1 MVPSQKYQRNG
12 LVQMSLSS
20 FFENP
25 ERLNRWIDIAQSSFL
40 PLLKGA
46 LLYSLTI
53 AIAAFFI
60 GLILAVLTALA
71 RLSGIKPLIAI
82 ARFYVSIIRGT
93 PLLVQLFI
101 IFYGLPSIGLMID
114 PIPSAIIGFSLS
126 VGAYSS
132 EVVRAA
138 ILSIH
143 KGQWEAAYSLGMTYW
158 QALRRVVLPQAA
170 RVSIPPLSNS
180 FISLV
185 KDTSLASVVLVPE
198 MFRKAQE
205 VVAATYEPLLV
216 YAEAALIYWVICFIL
231 SIIQDRIENK
241 LDRYV

>member
-1 MVPSQKYQRNG
+1 MFLNN
-12 LVQMSLSS
+12 
-20 FFENP
+20 FFDNP

-46 LLYSLTI
+46 LLYSLTLALVSFFFGLII
-53 AIAAFFI
+53 AI
-60 GLILAVLTALA
+60 LTALA
-71 RLSGIKPLIAI
+71 RLSGIKPLIGL
-82 ARFYVSIIRGT
+82 ARFYVSLIRGT

-101 IFYGLPSIGLMID
+101 IFFGLPSVGIMID
-114 PIPSAIIGFSLS
+114 PFPSAVIGFSLS

-170 RVSIPPLSNS
+170 RVSVPPLSNS

-185 KDTSLASVVLVPE
+185 KDTSLAAAILVPE

-205 VVAATYEPLLV
+205 IVAATYEPLLV
-216 YAEAALIYWVICFIL
+216 YSEAALIYWMICFVL
-231 SIIQDRIENK
+231 SIVQDRIENK

>member
-1 MVPSQKYQRNG
+1 M
-12 LVQMSLSS
+12 VQMFLSN
-20 FFENP
+20 FFDNP

-46 LLYSLTI
+46 LLYSLTL
-53 AIAAFFI
+53 AIVSFFF
-60 GLILAVLTALA
+60 GLIIAVLTALA
-71 RLSGIKPLIAI
+71 RLSGIKPLVGL
-82 ARFYVSIIRGT
+82 ARFYVSLIRGT

-101 IFYGLPSIGLMID
+101 IFFGLPSVGIMID
-114 PIPSAIIGFSLS
+114 PFPSAIIGFSLS

-170 RVSIPPLSNS
+170 RVSVPPLSNS

-185 KDTSLASVVLVPE
+185 KDTSLAAAILVPE

-205 VVAATYEPLLV
+205 IVASTYEPLLV
-216 YAEAALIYWVICFIL
+216 YSEAALIYWMICFVL
-231 SIIQDRIENK
+231 SFIQDRIENK

>member
-1 MVPSQKYQRNG
+1 M
-12 LVQMSLSS
+12 QMFLNN
-20 FFENP
+20 FFDNP

-46 LLYSLTI
+46 LLYSLTLALVSFFFGLII
-53 AIAAFFI
+53 AI
-60 GLILAVLTALA
+60 LTALA
-71 RLSGIKPLIAI
+71 RLSGIKPLIGL
-82 ARFYVSIIRGT
+82 ARFYVSLIRGT

-101 IFYGLPSIGLMID
+101 IFFGLPSVGIMID
-114 PIPSAIIGFSLS
+114 PFPSAVIGFSLS

-170 RVSIPPLSNS
+170 RVSVPPLSNS

-185 KDTSLASVVLVPE
+185 KDTSLAAAILVPE

-205 VVAATYEPLLV
+205 IVAATYEPLLV
-216 YAEAALIYWVICFIL
+216 YSEAALIYWMICFVL
-231 SIIQDRIENK
+231 SIVQDRIENK

>member
-1 MVPSQKYQRNG
+1 M
-12 LVQMSLSS
+12 QMFLSN
-20 FFENP
+20 FFDNP
-25 ERLNRWIDIAQSSFL
+25 ERLNRWIEIAQSSFL

-46 LLYSLTI
+46 LLYSLTL
-53 AIAAFFI
+53 AIVSFFF
-60 GLILAVLTALA
+60 GLIIAVLTALA
-71 RLSGIKPLIAI
+71 RLSGIKPLVGI
-82 ARFYVSIIRGT
+82 ARFYVSLIRGT
-93 PLLVQLFI
+93 PLLVQLYI
-101 IFYGLPSIGLMID
+101 IFYGLPSVGIMID
-114 PIPSAIIGFSLS
+114 PFPSAIIGFSLS

-170 RVSIPPLSNS
+170 RVSVPPLSNS

-185 KDTSLASVVLVPE
+185 KDTSLAAAILVSE

-205 VVAATYEPLLV
+205 IVASTYEPLLV
-216 YAEAALIYWVICFIL
+216 YTEAALIYWMICFVL
-231 SIIQDRIENK
+231 SFLQDRIEHK

>member
-1 MVPSQKYQRNG
+1 MF
-12 LVQMSLSS
+12 LSN
-20 FFENP
+20 FFDNP

-46 LLYSLTI
+46 LLYSLTL
-53 AIAAFFI
+53 AIVSFFF
-60 GLILAVLTALA
+60 GLILAVLAALA
-71 RLSGIKPLIAI
+71 RLSGIKPLVGL
-82 ARFYVSIIRGT
+82 ARFYVSLIRGT

-101 IFYGLPSIGLMID
+101 IFFGLPSVGIMID
-114 PIPSAIIGFSLS
+114 PFPSAVIGFSLS

-170 RVSIPPLSNS
+170 RVSVPPLSNS

-185 KDTSLASVVLVPE
+185 KDTSLAAAILVPE

-205 VVAATYEPLLV
+205 IVASTYEPLLV
-216 YAEAALIYWVICFIL
+216 YSEAALIYWMICFVL
-231 SIIQDRIENK
+231 SFIQDRIENK

>member
-1 MVPSQKYQRNG
+1 MF
-12 LVQMSLSS
+12 LSN
-20 FFENP
+20 FFDNP

-46 LLYSLTI
+46 LLYSLTL
-53 AIAAFFI
+53 AIVSFFF

-71 RLSGIKPLIAI
+71 RLSGIKPLVGL
-82 ARFYVSIIRGT
+82 ARFYVSLIRGT

-101 IFYGLPSIGLMID
+101 IFFGLPSVGIMID
-114 PIPSAIIGFSLS
+114 PFPSAVIGFSLS

-170 RVSIPPLSNS
+170 RVSVPPLSNS

-185 KDTSLASVVLVPE
+185 KDTSLAAAILVPE

-205 VVAATYEPLLV
+205 IVASTYEPLLV
-216 YAEAALIYWVICFIL
+216 YSEAALIYWMICFVL
-231 SIIQDRIENK
+231 SFIQDRIENK

>member
-1 MVPSQKYQRNG
+1 MF
-12 LVQMSLSS
+12 LSN
-20 FFENP
+20 FFDNP

-46 LLYSLTI
+46 LLYSLTL
-53 AIAAFFI
+53 AIVSFFF
-60 GLILAVLTALA
+60 GLIIAVLTALA
-71 RLSGIKPLIAI
+71 RLSGIKPLVGL
-82 ARFYVSIIRGT
+82 ARFYVSLIRGT

-101 IFYGLPSIGLMID
+101 IFFGLPSVGIMID
-114 PIPSAIIGFSLS
+114 PFPSAIIGFSLS

-170 RVSIPPLSNS
+170 RVSVPPLSNS

-185 KDTSLASVVLVPE
+185 KDTSLAAAILVPE

-205 VVAATYEPLLV
+205 IVASTYEPLLV
-216 YAEAALIYWVICFIL
+216 YSEAALIYWMICFVL
-231 SIIQDRIENK
+231 SFIQDRIENK

>member
-1 MVPSQKYQRNG
+1 MF
-12 LVQMSLSS
+12 LSN
-20 FFENP
+20 FFDNP
-25 ERLNRWIDIAQSSFL
+25 ERLNRWIEIAQSSFL

-46 LLYSLTI
+46 LLYSLTL
-53 AIAAFFI
+53 AIVSFFF
-60 GLILAVLTALA
+60 GLIIAVLTALA
-71 RLSGIKPLIAI
+71 RLSGIKPLVGI
-82 ARFYVSIIRGT
+82 ARFYVSLIRGT
-93 PLLVQLFI
+93 PLLVQLYI
-101 IFYGLPSIGLMID
+101 IFYGLPSVGIMID
-114 PIPSAIIGFSLS
+114 PFPSAIIGFSLS

-170 RVSIPPLSNS
+170 RVSVPPLSNS

-185 KDTSLASVVLVPE
+185 KDTSLAAAILVSE

-205 VVAATYEPLLV
+205 IVASTYEPLLV
-216 YAEAALIYWVICFIL
+216 YTEAALIYWMICFVL
-231 SIIQDRIENK
+231 SFLQDRIEHK

>member
-1 MVPSQKYQRNG
+1 M
-12 LVQMSLSS
+12 QMFLSN
-20 FFENP
+20 FFDNP

-46 LLYSLTI
+46 LLYSLTL
-53 AIAAFFI
+53 AIVSFFF
-60 GLILAVLTALA
+60 GLIIAVLTALA
-71 RLSGIKPLIAI
+71 RLSGIKPLVGL
-82 ARFYVSIIRGT
+82 ARFYVSLIRGT

-101 IFYGLPSIGLMID
+101 IFFGLPSVGIMID
-114 PIPSAIIGFSLS
+114 PFPSAIIGFSLS

-170 RVSIPPLSNS
+170 RVSVPPLSNS

-185 KDTSLASVVLVPE
+185 KDTSLAAAILVPE

-205 VVAATYEPLLV
+205 IVASTYEPLLV
-216 YAEAALIYWVICFIL
+216 YSEAALIYWMICFVL
-231 SIIQDRIENK
+231 SFIQDRIENK

>member
-1 MVPSQKYQRNG
+1 
-12 LVQMSLSS
+12 
-20 FFENP
+20 
-25 ERLNRWIDIAQSSFL
+25 
-40 PLLKGA
+40 
-46 LLYSLTI
+46 LLYSLTL
-53 AIAAFFI
+53 AIVSFFF
-60 GLILAVLTALA
+60 GLIIAVLTALA
-71 RLSGIKPLIAI
+71 RLSGIKPLVGI
-82 ARFYVSIIRGT
+82 ARFYVSLIRGT
-93 PLLVQLFI
+93 PLLVQLYI
-101 IFYGLPSIGLMID
+101 IFYGLPSVGIMID
-114 PIPSAIIGFSLS
+114 PFPSAIIGFSLS

-170 RVSIPPLSNS
+170 RVSVPPLSNS

-185 KDTSLASVVLVPE
+185 KDTSLAAAILVSE

-205 VVAATYEPLLV
+205 IVASTYEPLLV
-216 YAEAALIYWVICFIL
+216 YAEAALIYWMICFVL
-231 SIIQDRIENK
+231 SFLQDRIEHK

>member
-1 MVPSQKYQRNG
+1 M
-12 LVQMSLSS
+12 
-20 FFENP
+20 
-25 ERLNRWIDIAQSSFL
+25 
-40 PLLKGA
+40 
-46 LLYSLTI
+46 LYSLTL
-53 AIAAFFI
+53 AIVSFFF

-71 RLSGIKPLIAI
+71 RLSGIKPLVGL
-82 ARFYVSIIRGT
+82 ARFYVSLIRGT

-101 IFYGLPSIGLMID
+101 IFFGLPSVGIMID
-114 PIPSAIIGFSLS
+114 PFPSAVIGFSLS

-170 RVSIPPLSNS
+170 RVSVPPLSNS

-185 KDTSLASVVLVPE
+185 KDTSLAAAILVPE

-205 VVAATYEPLLV
+205 IVASTYEPLLV
-216 YAEAALIYWVICFIL
+216 YSEAALIYWMICFVL
-231 SIIQDRIENK
+231 SFIQDRIENK

>member
-1 MVPSQKYQRNG
+1 M
-12 LVQMSLSS
+12 QMFLSN
-20 FFENP
+20 FFDNP

-46 LLYSLTI
+46 LLYSLTL
-53 AIAAFFI
+53 AIVSFFF
-60 GLILAVLTALA
+60 GLILAVLAALA
-71 RLSGIKPLIAI
+71 RLSGIKPLVGL
-82 ARFYVSIIRGT
+82 ARFYVSLIRGT

-101 IFYGLPSIGLMID
+101 IFFGLPSVGIMID
-114 PIPSAIIGFSLS
+114 PFPSAVIGFSLS

-170 RVSIPPLSNS
+170 RVSVPPLSNS

-185 KDTSLASVVLVPE
+185 KDTSLAAAILVPE

-205 VVAATYEPLLV
+205 IVASTYEPLLV
-216 YAEAALIYWVICFIL
+216 YSEAALIYWMICFVL
-231 SIIQDRIENK
+231 SFIQDRIENK